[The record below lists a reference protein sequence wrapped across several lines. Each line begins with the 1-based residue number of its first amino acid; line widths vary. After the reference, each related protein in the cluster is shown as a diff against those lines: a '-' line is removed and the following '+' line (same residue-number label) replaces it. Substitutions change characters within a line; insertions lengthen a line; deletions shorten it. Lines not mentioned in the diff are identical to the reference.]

1 MKLRRISLVFPA
13 LLLGGLSLAGC
24 SNDEEVRV
32 LRILNAEDYI
42 YEFNE
47 EEDLDYAIE
56 LSDEEKA
63 SMSEEEIAEFELR
76 YGNNYRMNMVKQ
88 FEEYW
93 KKTHNEKI
101 EVVYDT
107 FDTNETMFNEL
118 NTGKTTYDVIV
129 PSDYMIQKLRT
140 KGLLEPFDNDFIEKV
155 YENIPDFLKNKF
167 ANVIVDKS
175 SGSDAYYSVPY
186 MWGTVGVMYNPE
198 YYAEYYGYEEDEVHK
213 LFSDWDSLYGE
224 ELQGTF
230 SIKDSVRDTYAVSLI
245 HRYRDII
252 SELGDDAES
261 QKELA
266 KIFNMYDEDTM
277 AEVKK
282 DMISLKENSFGF
294 ETDSGKTDMTTMKI
308 GANMCWSGDATWAI
322 TEAEEFGREIYYSIP
337 TSYNDQELKGASNIW
352 FDGFCMPKSNDLH
365 KDLAQGFIEF
375 MSQPENA
382 AQNCY
387 CIGYTPAIAGDEMLE
402 YILGEYSAEAT
413 FEYYKDC
420 LDGLDE
426 KYDELF
432 AEAKNKKQI
441 AKLEEE
447 KEAERESLQESIE
460 AEQEWINS
468 NKYTTDNYY
477 DLRYFYGND
486 VDDAYFLPCLGSV
499 GRQLTAQYPSEEVIP
514 RLAIME
520 NFSDEG
526 TIRLLDMWEQVRTN
540 SLPLWGIIV
549 LSIEAAAALGFG
561 IYLIMRKTHRKKD
574 KKARI

>member
-1 MKLRRISLVFPA
+1 
-13 LLLGGLSLAGC
+13 
-24 SNDEEVRV
+24 
-32 LRILNAEDYI
+32 
-42 YEFNE
+42 
-47 EEDLDYAIE
+47 
-56 LSDEEKA
+56 
-63 SMSEEEIAEFELR
+63 
-76 YGNNYRMNMVKQ
+76 
-88 FEEYW
+88 
-93 KKTHNEKI
+93 
-101 EVVYDT
+101 
-107 FDTNETMFNEL
+107 
-118 NTGKTTYDVIV
+118 
-129 PSDYMIQKLRT
+129 
-140 KGLLEPFDNDFIEKV
+140 
-155 YENIPDFLKNKF
+155 
-167 ANVIVDKS
+167 
-175 SGSDAYYSVPY
+175 
-186 MWGTVGVMYNPE
+186 
-198 YYAEYYGYEEDEVHK
+198 
-213 LFSDWDSLYGE
+213 
-224 ELQGTF
+224 
-230 SIKDSVRDTYAVSLI
+230 
-245 HRYRDII
+245 
-252 SELGDDAES
+252 
-261 QKELA
+261 
-266 KIFNMYDEDTM
+266 
-277 AEVKK
+277 
-282 DMISLKENSFGF
+282 
-294 ETDSGKTDMTTMKI
+294 
-308 GANMCWSGDATWAI
+308 
-322 TEAEEFGREIYYSIP
+322 
-337 TSYNDQELKGASNIW
+337 
-352 FDGFCMPKSNDLH
+352 MPKSNDLH

-413 FEYYKDC
+413 LDYYKDC

-426 KYDELF
+426 KYDDLV

-460 AEQEWINS
+460 AEQDWIDS
-468 NKYTTDNYY
+468 NKDTTDNYY

-486 VDDAYFLPCLGSV
+486 VDEAYFLPCLGSV